1 MKRIA
6 IAAVIGMVIAWASPA
21 HASTDYSASLVLD
34 GRLPALRTGIP
45 DLDGPH
51 NLDGSWT
58 TNSDP
63 RAKGF
68 TRDSDEGGAWGAW
81 QGNIDMR
88 RYTSPPLQMGE
99 VWGRNTAAAGGLGEA
114 WAGVS
119 HSAMTATARTTV
131 LGRTEVDSKATWERG
146 FTLAANTTMTFAT
159 LCTLG
164 ILGDDSPLDS
174 VITFAFNPAGSFAS
188 LSMAD
193 ALDRVGVRLWGS
205 LAGDVPIDLTSIFS
219 YTIGPN
225 GALALT
231 ISNTTGGLLSGTLG
245 AATYVNVSAAIPEP
259 ERVALMVLG
268 IGGTLLGARRRRGN
282 QLAGAPALA
291 RST

>member
-6 IAAVIGMVIAWASPA
+6 IAALTGMVIAWASSA
-21 HASTDYSASLVLD
+21 QASTDYSASLVLD
-34 GRLPALRTGIP
+34 GGLPALRIGIP
-45 DLDGPH
+45 ALDGPH
-51 NLDGSWT
+51 NLDGTWT
-58 TNSDP
+58 TYSDP

-68 TRDSDEGGAWGAW
+68 TRDSDDAGNWGAW
-81 QGNIDMR
+81 QGNIDMH
-88 RYTSPPLQMGE
+88 RYASPPFQMGE

-114 WAGVS
+114 WASVS
-119 HSAMTATARTTV
+119 HTSMVATATTTV

-146 FTLAANTTMTFAT
+146 FSLAANTSMTFAT

-164 ILGDDSPLDS
+164 IGGDDSPLDS
-174 VITFAFNPAGSFAS
+174 VIAFAFNPAGSFAS

-205 LAGDVPIDLTSIFS
+205 LAGDVPLDLASIFS
-219 YTIGPN
+219 YTTGPN

-231 ISNTTGGLLSGTLG
+231 INNTTGGMLNGMLG

-259 ERVALMVLG
+259 ESVALMLLG
-268 IGGTLLGARRRRGN
+268 LAGTLGAVRRRRAN
-282 QLAGAPALA
+282 QSVGMN
-291 RST
+291 